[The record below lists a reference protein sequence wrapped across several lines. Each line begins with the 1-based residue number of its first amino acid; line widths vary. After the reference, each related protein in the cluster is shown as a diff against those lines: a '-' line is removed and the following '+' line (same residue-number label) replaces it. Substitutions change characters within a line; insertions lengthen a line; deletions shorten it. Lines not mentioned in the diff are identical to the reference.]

1 MKKLIKKIYI
11 GLAATAIV
19 TCLNTNAGF
28 AQAQPSGSSVHW
40 MNHNSRIVI
49 RANSDGSNHD
59 EGIQFAAGGGSGS
72 SLPYRQIMR
81 LRYNGNVGIGTDNPG
96 ERLHVEGR
104 MRIGGSNAG
113 LWVEAGTHDWFM
125 GRNSSTGSSL
135 RFYNNGDKMI
145 LSADGRL
152 SLGISSATT
161 SNSSAKL
168 TVKSGDIHLE
178 GGAFSSHGTLNFRPD
193 TDNSGD
199 DAIVF
204 KNNAEAETMRIHT
217 NDNVGIGTNNPQA
230 KLHVNGT
237 AKLAGTL
244 TGTSANFS
252 SNLTGT
258 TANFSSNV
266 QANSLTLNVGS
277 FPDYVFAKSYDLMP
291 LEQVEAYIKTNH
303 HLPKVPKAAKVEK
316 EGMNV
321 AQINVLLMEKVEEL
335 TLHTITQHKQIKGL
349 QQQNQE
355 LLKRLERL
363 EKLLQKN

>member
-1 MKKLIKKIYI
+1 MKKLIKKLYL
-11 GLAATAIV
+11 GLAATALV
-19 TCLNTNAGF
+19 SCFNAHAGF
-28 AQAQPSGSSVHW
+28 AQAQPSSSSVKW
-40 MNHNSRIVI
+40 INHNSRIVI
-49 RANSDGSNHD
+49 RANDDGSYHD
-59 EGIQFAAGGGSGS
+59 EGIIFSAGGGG

-81 LRYNGNVGIGTDNPG
+81 LRYNGNVGIGTGSPA

-113 LWVEAGTHDWFM
+113 LWVEAGTHDWFV

-135 RFYNNGDKMI
+135 RFYNNGDKMT

-152 SLGISSATT
+152 SLGIGTATV

-204 KNNAEAETMRIHT
+204 KNNAENETMRIHT
-217 NDNVGIGTNNPQA
+217 NDNVGIGTSSPQA

-237 AKLAGTL
+237 AKLAGALTGTSASFSSSL

-252 SNLTGT
+252 G
-258 TANFSSNV
+258 NV

-291 LEQVEAYIKTNH
+291 LEQVEAYIKANH

-335 TLHTITQHKQIKGL
+335 TLHLIEQNKQMKKMQQKL
-349 QQQNQE
+349 QA
-355 LLKRLERL
+355 L
-363 EKLLQKN
+363 EKKIQNSKK

>member
-1 MKKLIKKIYI
+1 M
-11 GLAATAIV
+11 AATAFIS
-19 TCLNTNAGF
+19 CLNASTAVG
-28 AQAQPSGSSVHW
+28 QSQPSSSSVKW
-40 MNHNSRIVI
+40 INHNSRIVI
-49 RANSDGSNHD
+49 QANDDGSNHD
-59 EGIQFAAGGGSGS
+59 EGIQFGAGGSSGS

-81 LRYNGNVGIGTDNPG
+81 LRYNGNVGIGTGNPA

-104 MRIGGSNAG
+104 MRVGGSNAG
-113 LWVEAGTHDWFM
+113 LWIEAGTHDWFV
-125 GRNSSTGSSL
+125 GRTHNSGSAL
-135 RFYNNGDKMI
+135 RFYNNGDQMT

-152 SLGISSATT
+152 SLGISTATA
-161 SNSSAKL
+161 SNSLAKF

-204 KNNAEAETMRIHT
+204 KNNAETETMRIHT
-217 NDNVGIGTNNPQA
+217 NNNVGIGTNNPLA

-237 AKLAGTL
+237 AKLAGAL

-252 SNLTGT
+252 GS
-258 TANFSSNV
+258 V

-277 FPDYVFAKSYDLMP
+277 FPDYVFAKNYDLMP
-291 LEQVEAYIKTNH
+291 LEQVEAYINAHH

-321 AQINVLLMEKVEEL
+321 AQINVLLVEKVEEL
-335 TLHTITQHKQIKGL
+335 TLHLIEQNKQMKQM
-349 QQQNQE
+349 QQKMQA
-355 LLKRLERL
+355 L
-363 EKLLQKN
+363 EKKVQNLKK